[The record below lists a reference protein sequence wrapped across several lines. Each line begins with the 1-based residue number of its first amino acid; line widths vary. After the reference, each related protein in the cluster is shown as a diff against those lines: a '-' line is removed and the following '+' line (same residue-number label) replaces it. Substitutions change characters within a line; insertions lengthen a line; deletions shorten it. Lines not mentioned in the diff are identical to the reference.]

1 MEKLTALHTVNGTV
15 KLCNHHGKLYGVVAR
30 PLELKQDKESMHA
43 RRGMASDVRAKT
55 G

>member
-1 MEKLTALHTVNGTV
+1 MEKLTALYTVNGTV

-30 PLELKQDKESMHA
+30 PLELKQDKESVHA
-43 RRGMASDVRAKT
+43 SRGMASDVRAKT